1 MGNLKNPNKQ
11 QLNTMR
17 NYIALALIAAS
28 TSAVMLREDVV
39 EAIATDISEATGAPV
54 KEVKDQVKARIEG
67 ADGDVE
73 KAVDEAKAEFDGE
86 KKGRKGPKPE
96 ETEEAQKKGKG
107 PKPEIIEE
115 AQEGDDAD
123 ADVEEKVEGLARK
136 AENGEKP
143 SDEDLAD
150 FEKAAKDAGA
160 DDEDVQRVKDAAESG
175 DVEGLKEEGKK
186 CKKGG
191 KKGGKPEETEEAQKK
206 GKGPKGG
213 DDDDE

>member
-39 EAIATDISEATGAPV
+39 EAVATDISEATGAPV

-86 KKGRKGPKPE
+86 KKGGKKGKKGPKPE

-115 AQEGDDAD
+115 ARKRR
-123 ADVEEKVEGLARK
+123 EER
-136 AENGEKP
+136 
-143 SDEDLAD
+143 
-150 FEKAAKDAGA
+150 
-160 DDEDVQRVKDAAESG
+160 
-175 DVEGLKEEGKK
+175 
-186 CKKGG
+186 
-191 KKGGKPEETEEAQKK
+191 
-206 GKGPKGG
+206 
-213 DDDDE
+213 

>member
-1 MGNLKNPNKQ
+1 M
-11 QLNTMR
+11 
-17 NYIALALIAAS
+17 AAK
-28 TSAVMLREDVV
+28 VEEVV
-39 EAIATDISEATGAPV
+39 TDISEATGAPKQEV
-54 KEVKDQVKARIEG
+54 KEQVEKRIDG

-86 KKGRKGPKPE
+86 KKGG
-96 ETEEAQKKGKG
+96 KKGNKG

-136 AENGEKP
+136 AEY
-143 SDEDLAD
+143 
-150 FEKAAKDAGA
+150 
-160 DDEDVQRVKDAAESG
+160 G
-175 DVEGLKEEGKK
+175 DVEGLKEEGRK

-206 GKGPKGG
+206 GKGPKPEIIEEAQEGEEEATEDKPAKGG
-213 DDDDE
+213 DKK